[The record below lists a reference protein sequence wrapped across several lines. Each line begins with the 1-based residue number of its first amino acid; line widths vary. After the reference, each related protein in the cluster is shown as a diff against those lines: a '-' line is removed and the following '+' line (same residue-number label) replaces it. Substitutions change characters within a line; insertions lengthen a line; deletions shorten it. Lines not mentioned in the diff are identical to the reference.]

1 MIGGKVMITV
11 EFTVEKETKNAIRFK
26 EVTAPDQTPTVG
38 TIYIPK
44 ATLKAMGWTPNRNIK
59 IDLNV

>member
-1 MIGGKVMITV
+1 MTTV